1 MELLNLDENMQS
13 VSNQQTARTK
23 KKSNKKRLQKEY
35 DKYLKAAKTY
45 ELYGDLTR
53 AKLEYEN
60 AVKLV
65 PQFKKSKQNEKNLQ
79 KLKKKLSKLHEKI
92 TNANIR
98 SKTKQFGNSILKMS
112 AGATE
117 DHFSRDSEEI
127 RGKRR
132 QKKLALN
139 EYNVDPDLS
148 VKEDDGDE
156 NEDDKGTF
164 MNPNSYD
171 ARMAYNIQPDS
182 PRRTVRV
189 FEPNVNHN
197 VGNKSER
204 PNNRRVSW
212 GGQET
217 KIIDDDVDYAIDNYD
232 DALPP
237 PETVDV

>member
-1 MELLNLDENMQS
+1 MGNMCANERQK
-13 VSNQQTARTK
+13 QIK
-23 KKSNKKRLQKEY
+23 DFDPHGEKMKKRVRAMRRALAQALLEGENEGIRKRDNERY
-35 DKYLKAAKTY
+35 IS
-45 ELYGDLTR
+45 ETR
-53 AKLEYEN
+53 D
-60 AVKLV
+60 
-65 PQFKKSKQNEKNLQ
+65 
-79 KLKKKLSKLHEKI
+79 
-92 TNANIR
+92 
-98 SKTKQFGNSILKMS
+98 SILKMS
-112 AGATE
+112 AGTTE

-132 QKKLALN
+132 QKKLAVN